1 MPKRNKRYVPA
12 PMVTTELAP
21 RLAVILEVLAG
32 SQTVAQGARTLG
44 LSRNHF
50 QTILH
55 RGLAGLV
62 EAIDPKAPGRPAK
75 PQALASLEAEVER
88 LRKENADLQKR
99 AGTSERI
106 LEVASGLLQGRIRTS
121 GRAAGRQRRTKGAP
135 GEKKPDEPDAT
146 RLQVLRQA
154 EQMRALGLTAAVSAR
169 IGGAHEATL
178 RRWRVRER
186 RGEPLAMRR
195 AAEREVP
202 AELARNADAIVRRLR
217 GLVGAEALRHSVS
230 GLSRRQAA
238 CVKAQTLTAMER
250 ERKAMLTRVSLGVAG
265 VVRGLDGMY
274 FHGAD
279 GNVHA
284 LFTADAAVPYRTGV
298 KTAARYDAKLVTR
311 AISAD
316 IEHNGAPLVYR
327 LDRAASHDAPSVRE
341 LLQAHG
347 VLVLHGPPRCPRFYG
362 QLERQNREHRA
373 WAEDLACLPVE
384 EIEARLEQMLA
395 SVNELWRRRTL
406 HWKTASE
413 VWAARP
419 RLAVDRNELREEVSE
434 RAARMRRQLQ
444 HRGGPADLAE
454 RLAIEQAL
462 EARGFLRQQAGGW
475 C

>member
-1 MPKRNKRYVPA
+1 MPKRNKSYVPA
-12 PMVTTELAP
+12 PAVAPKIAP

-32 SQTVAQGARTLG
+32 SQTVTQGARTLG

-62 EAIDPKAPGRPAK
+62 EAIGPKASGRPARSAELI
-75 PQALASLEAEVER
+75 ALEEEVQR
-88 LRKENADLQKR
+88 LSKENARLQER

-106 LEVASGLLQGRIRTS
+106 LEVASGLLQGRIRTT
-121 GRAAGRQRRTKGAP
+121 GRAGRQRRTKGAP

-146 RLQVLRQA
+146 RRQVLRQA
-154 EQMRALGLTAAVSAR
+154 DWMRGLGLSAAVSAR
-169 IGGAHEATL
+169 IAGVHEATL
-178 RRWRVRER
+178 RRWRARLR
-186 RGEPLAMRR
+186 RGESLIMRR
-195 AAEREVP
+195 ASLQAVTPRLACSAE
-202 AELARNADAIVRRLR
+202 AIVRRLN
-217 GLVGAEALRHSVS
+217 GLVGAESLRHSVS

-238 CVKAQTLTAMER
+238 RVKAQTLTAMER
-250 ERKAMLTRVSLGVAG
+250 ERKAGLRRVALSVPGVM
-265 VVRGLDGMY
+265 RGLDGMSL
-274 FHGAD
+274 HGAD

-284 LFTADAAVPYRTGV
+284 IFTADAAAPYRTGV
-298 KTAARYDAKLVTR
+298 KTAARYDARLVTR
-311 AISAD
+311 AIASD
-316 IEHNGAPLVYR
+316 IENNGAPLVYR
-327 LDRAASHDAPSVRE
+327 LDRASAHDAPMVRE
-341 LLQAHG
+341 LLKAHG

-373 WAEDLACLPVE
+373 WASEIAQLPVE
-384 EIEARLEQMLA
+384 EIEVHLEEMLV
-395 SVNELWRRRTL
+395 SVNEVWRRRTL

-419 RLAVDRNELREEVSE
+419 RLAVDRKELREEVSE

-462 EARGFLRQQAGGW
+462 ETRGFLRQQTGGW